1 MFALWPDASWSRR
14 LQWRARGDWSN
25 GEDGGLQNR
34 KSGFDSL
41 VPRSELPVAR
51 PDGVSELAT
60 GSVFAGHRIE
70 DVAGRGGMGVVY
82 RAAQLALDRTV
93 ALKVIAPGLL
103 DDQTMRA
110 RFVRESKVAAS
121 IDHPNV
127 IPIYYTGE
135 EDGVA
140 YIAMRY
146 VPGDDIRSLVRREG
160 KLEPGRAARMVAQI
174 GAALD
179 AAHAAGLVHRD
190 IKPAN
195 VLLGPEDHV
204 YLTDF
209 GLTRHA
215 LSTAGAT
222 KPGHWVGTLDY
233 VAPEQIRG
241 ERIDARVD
249 VYALGC
255 LLFYALTGQ
264 VPYARDGDEAK
275 LWAHLNDP
283 PPKPSEH
290 GVPEAFDAVIERALA
305 KDPDARYPSAGD
317 LGRAALA
324 AAAGTAPSLQERL
337 VAKGAAAPIESDTI
351 SAARPA
357 LEATKVL
364 PEAETV
370 VFKRARRPALLTLA
384 LLAAAG
390 IGVATALALGG
401 DDSAPPVPTATATAT
416 PSATAA
422 EAGLR
427 IADSIRVGRRPN
439 VARVV
444 GDNVFVGSY
453 GATRVSIVDA
463 KTGKLRD
470 YAPKVGIGVA
480 DSAAGFDAVW
490 LAVARSGDVVKLDAT
505 SGHPKGRYHVGGT
518 PRAIATSDDAVWVS
532 LVAQN
537 GAPDMLLKLDPRTGK
552 TLSSTLYPYG
562 ISTLAPSP
570 SALWV
575 ISRRRARIIRA
586 DPNTGQPQR
595 EVRVGETPPEYGV
608 YDDGALWLATPGDD
622 TVYKVITASGEVIPI
637 GVGHRPR
644 RLTVDDNR
652 VYVSN
657 YSSSDLYEIDAKAS
671 KVTGNPLSV
680 PVNPFAVT
688 AGDGAVWVTSPPNN
702 QLSRLVRGRDG

>member
-1 MFALWPDASWSRR
+1 M
-14 LQWRARGDWSN
+14 
-25 GEDGGLQNR
+25 
-34 KSGFDSL
+34 
-41 VPRSELPVAR
+41 
-51 PDGVSELAT
+51 SELAT
-60 GSVFAGHRIE
+60 GTVFAGHRIE

-82 RAAQLALDRTV
+82 RASQLALDRTV

-103 DDQTMRA
+103 DEDTMRA

-127 IPIYYTGE
+127 IPIYYAGE

-146 VPGDDIRSLVRREG
+146 VPGDDIRSLVRRDG
-160 KLEPGRAARMVAQI
+160 KLAPERAARLTAQI

-209 GLTRHA
+209 GLTKHA

-233 VAPEQIRG
+233 VSPEQIRG
-241 ERIDARVD
+241 DRVDARAD

-255 LLFYALTGQ
+255 LLYYTLTGD

-283 PPKPSEH
+283 PPKPSAH
-290 GVPEAFDAVIERALA
+290 GVSRAFDDVIGRALA

-324 AAAGTAPSLQERL
+324 AAAGTAPSQEERL
-337 VAKGAAAPIESDTI
+337 VATGAAAPVESPTI

-357 LEATKVL
+357 PEPAEVEPEEAQ
-364 PEAETV
+364 TV
-370 VFKRARRPALLTLA
+370 VLKRARRPALFSLA

-390 IGVATALALGG
+390 IGVAAAVALGG
-401 DDSAPPVPTATATAT
+401 DDKPPAT
-416 PSATAA
+416 PTPTPTVAPA

-427 IADSIRVGRRPN
+427 IDKSIHVGDRPN
-439 VARVV
+439 VARAI
-444 GDNVFVGSY
+444 GENVFVGSY
-453 GATRVSIVDA
+453 RAAHVAIVDA
-463 KTGKLRD
+463 KTGELRD
-470 YAPKVGIGVA
+470 YAPRVGKGVS
-480 DSAAGFDAVW
+480 DSAGGFGALW
-490 LAVARSGDVVKLDAT
+490 LAVARSGDVVKLDAK
-505 SGHPKGRYHVGGT
+505 SGKPRARYHVGGI
-518 PRAIATSDDAVWVS
+518 PRAITTSKDAVWVS
-532 LVAQN
+532 LIGLN
-537 GAPDMLLKLDPRTGK
+537 GAPDMLLKLDAKTGK
-552 TLSSTLYPYG
+552 TLSSTPYPYG
-562 ISTLAPSP
+562 IAALAASP
-570 SALWV
+570 SAVWV

-586 DPNTGQPQR
+586 NEKTGKPER

-608 YDDGALWLATPGDD
+608 YGDGALWLATPQDD
-622 TVYKVITASGEVIPI
+622 AVYKVITATGAVIPI

-644 RLTVDDNR
+644 RLALDDGR

-657 YSSSDLYEIDAKAS
+657 YNSSDLYEIDAKESRLAGDPVS
-671 KVTGNPLSV
+671 L
-680 PVNPFAVT
+680 PVNPYAVT
-688 AGDGAVWVTSPPNN
+688 AGSGALWVTSPPNN
-702 QLSRLVRGRDG
+702 ELSRLVTGRDG

>member
-1 MFALWPDASWSRR
+1 
-14 LQWRARGDWSN
+14 
-25 GEDGGLQNR
+25 
-34 KSGFDSL
+34 
-41 VPRSELPVAR
+41 
-51 PDGVSELAT
+51 VSELAT
-60 GSVFAGHRIE
+60 GTVFAGHRIE

-103 DDQTMRA
+103 DDETMRA
-110 RFVRESKVAAS
+110 RFVRESKIAAS

-127 IPIYYTGE
+127 IPIYYAGE

-146 VPGDDIRSLVRREG
+146 VPGDDIRSLVRRLG
-160 KLEPGRAARMVAQI
+160 RLEPERAARLTAQI

-179 AAHAAGLVHRD
+179 AAHHAGLVHRD

-241 ERIDARVD
+241 DRVDARAD
-249 VYALGC
+249 IYALGC
-255 LLFYALTGQ
+255 LLYYALTGS

-290 GVPEAFDAVIERALA
+290 GVPQAFDQVIARALA
-305 KDPDARYPSAGD
+305 KSPDDRYPSAGD

-324 AAAGTAPSLQERL
+324 AAAGTDPSQEERL
-337 VAKGAAAPIESDTI
+337 VAKGAAAPIESPTI
-351 SAARPA
+351 SVARPA
-357 LEATKVL
+357 
-364 PEAETV
+364 PEQTLVRPEPETV
-370 VFKRARRPALLTLA
+370 VLKRGRRPALFALA

-390 IGVATALALGG
+390 IGVATAVALGG
-401 DDSAPPVPTATATAT
+401 DDTTPPAPTATPTATAA
-416 PSATAA
+416 P
-422 EAGLR
+422 
-427 IADSIRVGRRPN
+427 ADLHVAKSIHVGRRPN

-453 GATRVSIVDA
+453 GATKLSIVDA
-463 KTGKLRD
+463 KTGELRD
-470 YAPKVGIGVA
+470 YEPKVGRGVA
-480 DSAAGFDAVW
+480 DSAAGFGGLW
-490 LAVARSGDVVKLDAT
+490 LAVARSGDVVKLDAK
-505 SGHPKGRYHVGGT
+505 SGHPKARYHVGGI
-518 PRAIATSDDAVWVS
+518 PRAIATSDDAVWVG
-532 LVAQN
+532 LVGQN
-537 GAPDMLLKLDPRTGK
+537 GAPDMLLKVDPKTGK
-552 TLSSTLYPYG
+552 TLSSTPYPYG
-562 ISTLAPSP
+562 ISALAPSP

-575 ISRRRARIIRA
+575 VSRRRARVIKA
-586 DPNTGQPQR
+586 DPQTGRPER
-595 EVRVGETPPEYGV
+595 EVRLGETPPEYGI
-608 YDDGALWLATPGDD
+608 YADGALWVATPGDD
-622 TVYKVITASGEVIPI
+622 VVYKVLTATGDVIPI
-637 GVGHRPR
+637 SVGHRPR
-644 RLTVDDNR
+644 RLALDDGR

-657 YSSSDLYEIDAKAS
+657 YNSSDLYQIDAKAS
-671 KVTGNPLSV
+671 RVAGDPVSV
-680 PVNPFAVT
+680 PVNPFAVA

-702 QLSRLVRGRDG
+702 QLSRLVTGRDG

>member
-1 MFALWPDASWSRR
+1 
-14 LQWRARGDWSN
+14 
-25 GEDGGLQNR
+25 
-34 KSGFDSL
+34 
-41 VPRSELPVAR
+41 
-51 PDGVSELAT
+51 
-60 GSVFAGHRIE
+60 
-70 DVAGRGGMGVVY
+70 MGVVY

-103 DDQTMRA
+103 DDQAIRA

-146 VPGDDIRSLVRREG
+146 VSGDDIRSLVRREG
-160 KLEPGRAARMVAQI
+160 KLAPERAARLTAQI

-179 AAHAAGLVHRD
+179 AAHHAGLVHRD

-209 GLTRHA
+209 GLTKHA

-233 VAPEQIRG
+233 VSPEQIRG
-241 ERIDARVD
+241 ERVDARVD

-255 LLFYALTGQ
+255 LLFFALTGQ
-264 VPYARDGDEAK
+264 VPYERDGDEAK

-290 GVPEAFDAVIERALA
+290 GAPEAFDAVIERALA
-305 KDPDARYPSAGD
+305 KDPEARYSSAGD

-324 AAAGTAPSLQERL
+324 AAAGTAPSLEERL
-337 VAKGAAAPIESDTI
+337 VAKGAAAPIESPTI
-351 SAARPA
+351 SAARPVPDPTRV
-357 LEATKVL
+357 E

-370 VFKRARRPALLTLA
+370 MLRRSRRPALLTLA

-390 IGVATALALGG
+390 IGVATAVALGG
-401 DDSAPPVPTATATAT
+401 DDNTPLAPTPTATATAT
-416 PSATAA
+416 AA
-422 EAGLR
+422 KREAALR
-427 IADSIRVGRRPN
+427 IDKSIHVGRRPN

-453 GATRVSIVDA
+453 GATHVSIVDA
-463 KTGKLRD
+463 KTGRLRR
-470 YAPKVGIGVA
+470 YAPRVGKGVA
-480 DSAAGFDAVW
+480 DSAAGFGGVW
-490 LAVARSGDVVKLDAT
+490 LAIARSGDVAKLDART
-505 SGHPKGRYHVGGT
+505 GRPKARYHVGGI
-518 PRAIATSDDAVWVS
+518 PRAIAASKDAVWVS
-532 LVAQN
+532 LVGPD
-537 GAPDMLLKLDPRTGK
+537 GAPDTLLKLDPRTGA
-552 TLSSTLYPYG
+552 TLSSTPYPYG
-562 ISTLAPSP
+562 ISALAPSP

-575 ISRRRARIIRA
+575 VSRRRARVFRS
-586 DPNTGQPQR
+586 DLKTGRPQR
-595 EVRVGETPPEYGV
+595 ELRVGETPPEYGV
-608 YDDGALWLATPGDD
+608 YGDGALWLATPGDD
-622 TVYKVITASGEVIPI
+622 AVYKIITATGAQIPI
-637 GVGHRPR
+637 SVGHRPR
-644 RLTVDDNR
+644 RLALDDGR

-657 YSSSDLYEIDAKAS
+657 YNSSDLYEIDAKAS
-671 KVTGNPLSV
+671 RVAGDPVSL
-680 PVNPFAVT
+680 PVNPFAIAPG
-688 AGDGAVWVTSPPNN
+688 AGALWVTSPPNN
-702 QLSRLVRGRDG
+702 ELSRLVTGRAG

>member
-1 MFALWPDASWSRR
+1 
-14 LQWRARGDWSN
+14 
-25 GEDGGLQNR
+25 
-34 KSGFDSL
+34 
-41 VPRSELPVAR
+41 
-51 PDGVSELAT
+51 
-60 GSVFAGHRIE
+60 
-70 DVAGRGGMGVVY
+70 MGVVY

-103 DDQTMRA
+103 EDETMRA

-127 IPIYYTGE
+127 IPIYYAGE

-160 KLEPGRAARMVAQI
+160 KLVPERAARLTAQV

-179 AAHAAGLVHRD
+179 AAHRAGLVHRD

-209 GLTRHA
+209 GLTKHA

-233 VAPEQIRG
+233 VSPEQIRG
-241 ERIDARVD
+241 ERVDARAD

-255 LLFYALTGQ
+255 LLYFTLTGH
-264 VPYARDGDEAK
+264 VPYERDGDEAK

-283 PPKPSEH
+283 APKPSEH
-290 GVPEAFDAVIERALA
+290 GVPQAFDAVVERALA

-324 AAAGTAPSLQERL
+324 AAAGTAPSQEERL
-337 VAKGAAAPIESDTI
+337 VAKGAAAPIESETI

-357 LEATKVL
+357 
-364 PEAETV
+364 PEPTRVQPEGETV
-370 VFKRARRPALLTLA
+370 VLKRARRPALLSLA

-390 IGVATALALGG
+390 IGVATAIALGG
-401 DDSAPPVPTATATAT
+401 NDNTTPPAPTATPTA
-416 PSATAA
+416 PKP

-427 IADSIRVGRRPN
+427 IDKSIRVGDRPN
-439 VARVV
+439 VARAL

-453 GATRVSIVDA
+453 RATHAAIVDA
-463 KTGKLRD
+463 KTGELRD
-470 YAPKVGIGVA
+470 YAPKVGKGVA
-480 DSAAGFDAVW
+480 DSAAGFDGLW
-490 LAVARSGDVVKLDAT
+490 LAVARSGDVVKLDAKT
-505 SGHPKGRYHVGGT
+505 GRPKARFHVGGT
-518 PRAIATSDDAVWVS
+518 PRAIATSRDAVWVS
-532 LVAQN
+532 LVARN
-537 GAPDMLLKLDPRTGK
+537 DAPDMLVKLDPKTGK
-552 TLSSTLYPYG
+552 TLSSTPYPYG
-562 ISTLAPSP
+562 IAALASSP

-575 ISRRRARIIRA
+575 ISRRRARVIKA
-586 DPNTGQPQR
+586 NVKTGQPER

-608 YDDGALWLATPGDD
+608 YGDGALWLATPADD
-622 TVYKVITASGEVIPI
+622 TVYKVITATGAVIPI
-637 GVGHRPR
+637 SVGHRPR
-644 RLTVDDNR
+644 RLTLDGNR

-657 YSSSDLYEIDAKAS
+657 YNSSDLYEIDARTSRVAGDPVS
-671 KVTGNPLSV
+671 L
-680 PVNPFAVT
+680 PVNPYAIT
-688 AGDGAVWVTSPPNN
+688 TGGGALWVTSPPNN
-702 QLSRLVRGRDG
+702 ELSRLVTDHAG